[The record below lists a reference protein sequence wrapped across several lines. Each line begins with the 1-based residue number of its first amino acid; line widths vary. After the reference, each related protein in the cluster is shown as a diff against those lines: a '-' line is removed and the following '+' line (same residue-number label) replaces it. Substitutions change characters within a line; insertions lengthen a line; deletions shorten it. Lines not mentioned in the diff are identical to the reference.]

1 MTNDEFLSSIKSR
14 GASFAPGATQRD
26 IILATNALMAMQA
39 ARLPQYMSEI
49 YTNAGGINLGS
60 GYIFGPTEWKT
71 NRKVPVPSIVNINNE
86 IAKIQSMHGKTVFGR
101 NDLFWFVFDTFGTCY
116 MLDNVALREL
126 RKYDNPYKAMTDCLV
141 AGKF

>member
-39 ARLPQYMSEI
+39 ARLPQYM
-49 YTNAGGINLGS
+49 
-60 GYIFGPTEWKT
+60 WKT